1 MVDFY
6 KAIDLIKETSTDEIG
21 SIYETDDLYLF
32 SFKNDD
38 EGCRTVNKITGAID
52 FMWDWDFVL
61 LNMAGKLKQVNL
73 ELIKERAS

>member
-1 MVDFY
+1 MMDLY

-32 SFKNDD
+32 AFKNYD

-52 FMWDWDFVL
+52 FMWVWDFIL
-61 LNMAGKLKQVNL
+61 LNMAGELKQVNL